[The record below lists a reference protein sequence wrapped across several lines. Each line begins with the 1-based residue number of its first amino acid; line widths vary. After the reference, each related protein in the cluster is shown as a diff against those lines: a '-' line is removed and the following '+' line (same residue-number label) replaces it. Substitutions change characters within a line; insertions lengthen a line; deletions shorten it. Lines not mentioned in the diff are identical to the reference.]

1 MNEVSFQVHYQ
12 YLLSQLWMNEAKTN
26 WAVKTNNVS
35 KMKTLSYPEN
45 EELRKQMRELQ
56 KMYPE
61 YYANWLKEHEMR
73 ERKTRTNVV
82 Q

>member
-12 YLLSQLWMNEAKTN
+12 YLLSKHGIEDALINAAAHGTIKLPTGTYHKR
-26 WAVKTNNVS
+26 A
-35 KMKTLSYPEN
+35 
-45 EELRKQMRELQ
+45 ELEKQMRELQ
-56 KMYPE
+56 NMYPE

>member
-1 MNEVSFQVHYQ
+1 MNELSFQVHYQ

-45 EELRKQMRELQ
+45 EELRKQMRDLQ
-56 KMYPE
+56 NMYPE

-82 Q
+82 

>member
-1 MNEVSFQVHYQ
+1 MNETAFQVHYQ
-12 YLLSQLWMNEAKTN
+12 YLLSQYWMNDAKVNHASKYPGTTN
-26 WAVKTNNVS
+26 ARQIQT
-35 KMKTLSYPEN
+35 ERI
-45 EELRKQMRELQ
+45 ELEKQLRDLQ
-56 KMYPE
+56 NMYPE

>member
-1 MNEVSFQVHYQ
+1 MSEIAFQVHYQ
-12 YLLSQLWMNEAKTN
+12 YLLSQYWMSDAKVSYG
-26 WAVKTNNVS
+26 VKNPGTMPMRQLQAEKV
-35 KMKTLSYPEN
+35 
-45 EELRKQMRELQ
+45 ELDTQLKELQ
-56 KMYPE
+56 AMYPE

>member
-1 MNEVSFQVHYQ
+1 MNETAFQVHYQ
-12 YLLSQLWMNEAKTN
+12 YLLSKHGIEDALINAAAHGTIKLPTGTYHKR
-26 WAVKTNNVS
+26 A
-35 KMKTLSYPEN
+35 
-45 EELRKQMRELQ
+45 ELEKQMRELQ
-56 KMYPE
+56 NMYPE

>member
-12 YLLSQLWMNEAKTN
+12 YLLSQLWINEAKTS
-26 WAVKTNNVS
+26 WAIKTNNMS
-35 KMKTLSYPEN
+35 KTTTLGQAEN
-45 EELRKQMRELQ
+45 EELRKQMRNLQ
-56 KMYPE
+56 NMYPE

-82 Q
+82 

>member
-1 MNEVSFQVHYQ
+1 
-12 YLLSQLWMNEAKTN
+12 MNEAKTN

-45 EELRKQMRELQ
+45 EELRKQMRDLQ
-56 KMYPE
+56 NMYPE

-82 Q
+82 